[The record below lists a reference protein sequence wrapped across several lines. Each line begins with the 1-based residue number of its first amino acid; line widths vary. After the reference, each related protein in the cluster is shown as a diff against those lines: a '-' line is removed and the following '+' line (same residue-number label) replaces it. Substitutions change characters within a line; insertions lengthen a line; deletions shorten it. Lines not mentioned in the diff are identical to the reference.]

1 MKFRP
6 RSTARLSGWDSSK
19 LKVYNFMSR
28 EAVYHAV
35 ILKKQAYGDADEI
48 VTFYTLEAGRVRGLA
63 KSVKLPQSKLQ
74 NTLQGLFYVRVV
86 LAQGSRYA
94 AGALR
99 KIIRCEVLD
108 TFMPLRASLELTKA
122 GLFASEAVYKSTAD
136 EHKNPKLFRLVLEFL
151 QNLSSLPEKNN
162 SLPGLLAK
170 FQISLLET
178 LGFALSASHEPL
190 DEPGQLYFTALG
202 GGFSFKADEPDRVKI
217 DAGLRKV
224 FLVLKKGDFQEAA
237 KCEPGL
243 AASLNQVLG
252 GFLEHQLERKLHSRR
267 LFTG

>member
-1 MKFRP
+1 
-6 RSTARLSGWDSSK
+6 
-19 LKVYNFMSR
+19 MSR

-74 NTLQGLFYVRVV
+74 NALQGLFYVRVV
-86 LAQGSRYA
+86 LAQGSRYT

-108 TFMPLRASLELTKA
+108 TFMPLRASLESTKA
-122 GLFASEAVYKSTAD
+122 GMFASEAVYKSTAD
-136 EHKNPKLFRLVLEFL
+136 EHKNPGLFKLVLEFL
-151 QNLSSLPEKNN
+151 QNLSRLPEKNT

-170 FQISLLET
+170 FQISLLEA
-178 LGFALSASHEPL
+178 LGFAISASHEPV
-190 DEPGQLYFTALG
+190 DGSGQLYFTSMG
-202 GGFSFKADEPDRVKI
+202 GGFSFKEDEPDRVKI

-224 FLVLKKGDFQEAA
+224 FLVLKKAGFQEAA
-237 KCEPGL
+237 KFEPGL
-243 AASLNQVLG
+243 VTSLNQLLG
-252 GFLEHQLERKLHSRR
+252 GFLEYQLERKIHSRR